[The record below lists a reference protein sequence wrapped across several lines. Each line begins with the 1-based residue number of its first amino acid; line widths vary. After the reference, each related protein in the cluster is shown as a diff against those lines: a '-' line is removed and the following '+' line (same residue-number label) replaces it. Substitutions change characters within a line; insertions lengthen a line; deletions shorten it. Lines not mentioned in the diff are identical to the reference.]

1 MRPAFFLLLAATA
14 TMLAPAEAR
23 AFGTSDC
30 RDVIFFTNKDISLLR
45 AELDF
50 WVVVRVLGDCRTE
63 RQVTLVRDRTGKITL
78 ELVRPLGRSIHKQL
92 ENLEHRFPETG
103 LEELCK
109 RIHIERTQV
118 EAAQRDLAAL
128 VSELESMRLSPV
140 FEPVIFIHGVFYEV
154 WVGSSLNVGHF
165 DFQGPPF
172 RQSARKEGVH
182 PLDAWSQKL
191 LNAASAGCEPEKAH

>member
-1 MRPAFFLLLAATA
+1 
-14 TMLAPAEAR
+14 
-23 AFGTSDC
+23 
-30 RDVIFFTNKDISLLR
+30 
-45 AELDF
+45 LDF

-63 RQVTLVRDRTGKITL
+63 RQVTLARDRTGKITL

-92 ENLEHRFPETG
+92 ENLERRFPETD

-109 RIHIERTQV
+109 RIRIERAQV

-128 VSELESMRLSPV
+128 ISELESMRVSPV

-172 RQSARKEGVH
+172 RRSARKEGVH

-191 LNAASAGCEPEKAH
+191 LSAASATCEPE